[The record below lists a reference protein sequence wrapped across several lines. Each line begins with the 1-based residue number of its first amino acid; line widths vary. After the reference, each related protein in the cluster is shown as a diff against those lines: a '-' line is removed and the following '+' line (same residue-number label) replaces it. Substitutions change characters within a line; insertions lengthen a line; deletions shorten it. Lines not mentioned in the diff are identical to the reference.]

1 MNQCEFP
8 VKLLER
14 KVRSKPHI
22 LHVNKAL
29 LLLLL
34 ITIPKPKGRSFD
46 PFNGQLHCRVLSIFF
61 SLESVTNCTPARRG
75 LCCKMGSDKVNYLLW
90 KILFLRENASAICCW
105 LQTVAKSLKTS
116 SLMSLWTK
124 VVLKATI

>member
-1 MNQCEFP
+1 MGTNLNQCEFP

-90 KILFLRENASAICCW
+90 KILFLREKMHRLFAIYYKLW
-105 LQTVAKSLKTS
+105 PNHLKLRFS
-116 SLMSLWTK
+116 CHYGQK
-124 VVLKATI
+124 RF